1 MLRSDRESPGGGVGW
16 DFEFDFDLEPIVM
29 IVRVGVVVVVSAC
42 SDGENRRAARGSLGQ
57 WVVEEPSF
65 LLSEELGDFEMSDEQ
80 LF

>member
-1 MLRSDRESPGGGVGW
+1 
-16 DFEFDFDLEPIVM
+16 M